1 MNNKVTI
8 RSKLT
13 KKQIFTI
20 PNILSFVRI
29 ALIPLIVWLYCDKH
43 YYGWTLIV
51 VTLSSITDIVDGYIA
66 RKFNMITDFG
76 KFIDPV
82 ADKMTQVAM
91 LICLVT
97 RFSLMWLP
105 LGLMFFKEVLAFVL
119 RLIVFRK
126 TSEVHSAEWHGKLNT
141 VILYLMMSVHIVW
154 YKIPNTVSTVLILF
168 ASGLMI
174 TSSVLYTIS
183 SSLML
188 KNSSEKEDDL

>member
-1 MNNKVTI
+1 MQEKITI

-13 KKQIFTI
+13 RKQIFTI

-29 ALIPLIVWLYCDKH
+29 ALIPIIVWLYCEKQ

-51 VTLSSITDIVDGYIA
+51 VTLSSITDIIDGYIA
-66 RKFNMITDFG
+66 RKYNMVTDFG

-82 ADKMTQVAM
+82 ADKMTQVAI

-105 LGLMFFKEVLAFVL
+105 LAIMFFKEILAFIL
-119 RLIVFRK
+119 RLIVFKK

-141 VILYLMMSVHIVW
+141 LVLYLIMSIHIVW
-154 YKIPNTVSTVLILF
+154 YKIPNLISIILILVT
-168 ASGLMI
+168 SGLMVV
-174 TSSVLYTIS
+174 SSVLYTIS
-183 SSLML
+183 GSLVL
-188 KNSSEKEDDL
+188 KRSAKKEVE

>member
-1 MNNKVTI
+1 MQEKITI

-29 ALIPLIVWLYCDKH
+29 ALIPIIVWLYCEKQ

-66 RKFNMITDFG
+66 RKYNMITDFG

-82 ADKMTQVAM
+82 ADKMTQVAI

-105 LGLMFFKEVLAFVL
+105 LAIMFFKEILAFTL
-119 RLIVFRK
+119 RLIVFNK

-141 VILYLMMSVHIVW
+141 LVLYLIMSIHIVW
-154 YKIPNTVSTVLILF
+154 YKIPNLISIILIF
-168 ASGLMI
+168 VTSGLMVV
-174 TSSVLYTIS
+174 SSVLYTIS
-183 SSLML
+183 GSLVL
-188 KNSSEKEDDL
+188 KRSAKKEVE

>member
-1 MNNKVTI
+1 MQEKITI

-13 KKQIFTI
+13 RKQIFTI

-29 ALIPLIVWLYCDKH
+29 ALIPIIVWLYCEKQ

-51 VTLSSITDIVDGYIA
+51 VTLSSITDIIDGYIA
-66 RKFNMITDFG
+66 RKYNMVTDFG

-82 ADKMTQVAM
+82 ADKMTQVAI

-105 LGLMFFKEVLAFVL
+105 LAIMFFKEILAFIL
-119 RLIVFRK
+119 RLIVFKK

-141 VILYLMMSVHIVW
+141 LVLYLIMSIHIVW
-154 YKIPNTVSTVLILF
+154 YKIPNLISIILILVT
-168 ASGLMI
+168 SGLMVI
-174 TSSVLYTIS
+174 SSVLYTIS
-183 SSLML
+183 GSLVL
-188 KNSSEKEDDL
+188 KRSAKKEVE